1 MRRALTN
8 ELSDHFFNGIK
19 AQTDSEHL
27 FALIMNFLH
36 LDPKKCLESAVKRS
50 FQWVTDNQKDKD
62 KTHFARLNICITDG
76 TEFIATRY
84 VTKNETSFSL
94 YYATKNFDIPFAE
107 SSSDTTLDPSTYTVI
122 ASEPLSN
129 DTKEWKEVPKN
140 HYIHVDAHQKVHL
153 KSFSNKQE
161 KS

>member
-1 MRRALTN
+1 MIIISSN
-8 ELSDHFFNGIK
+8 CS
-19 AQTDSEHL
+19 
-27 FALIMNFLH
+27 
-36 LDPKKCLESAVKRS
+36 
-50 FQWVTDNQKDKD
+50 WVTWVI
-62 KTHFARLNICITDG
+62 R
-76 TEFIATRY
+76 
-84 VTKNETSFSL
+84 
-94 YYATKNFDIPFAE
+94 KNFDIPFAE